1 MTSFNLKFSIDRSLE
16 DTKYEKAPIGLS
28 LERAMRYYSIRGKFH
43 GVHPDLEKIGVK
55 KIEINYADE
64 KIGFIFSEGN
74 IYYIIMGVCVCTSVC
89 AKHSL
94 RRGAPLAPRMPST
107 FINLHLS
114 FRHFPIQSKLS
125 SKYLI

>member
-16 DTKYEKAPIGLS
+16 DKKYEKAPIGLS

-55 KIEINYADE
+55 KIEINYAEE

-74 IYYIIMGVCVCTSVC
+74 TLFT
-89 AKHSL
+89 H
-94 RRGAPLAPRMPST
+94 
-107 FINLHLS
+107 FS
-114 FRHFPIQSKLS
+114 FNPN
-125 SKYLI
+125 